1 MKRVLYNHK
10 EQENKH
16 KQGEQTMT
24 TRNNDEKTIIYLV
37 NRKIAMNMKLVK
49 LYGDKAEYSD
59 FPKEK
64 LFAQNDKMRRI
75 RQLFVRGFI
84 TFDDAVKA
92 IANDSIDDDF
102 YQKYK

>member
-1 MKRVLYNHK
+1 M
-10 EQENKH
+10 
-16 KQGEQTMT
+16 
-24 TRNNDEKTIIYLV
+24 NNDDKKVVMYLV
-37 NRKIAMNMKLVK
+37 NRKIAMNMELVK
-49 LYGDKAEYSD
+49 LYSDKAEYSD

-84 TFDDAVKA
+84 TFDDAIKA
-92 IANDSIDDDF
+92 IVNDSIDDDF

>member
-1 MKRVLYNHK
+1 
-10 EQENKH
+10 
-16 KQGEQTMT
+16 MT

-37 NRKIAMNMKLVK
+37 NRKIAMNIKLVK
-49 LYGDKAEYSD
+49 LYGNKAEYPD

-75 RQLFVRGFI
+75 RQLFLRGFI
-84 TFDDAVKA
+84 TFDDAIKV
-92 IANDSIDDDF
+92 IANDSIDNDF

>member
-1 MKRVLYNHK
+1 MDDKKVIR
-10 EQENKH
+10 
-16 KQGEQTMT
+16 
-24 TRNNDEKTIIYLV
+24 YLV
-37 NRKIAMNMKLVK
+37 NRKVVANMELIR
-49 LYGDKAEYSD
+49 LYNGKTEYPD
-59 FPKEK
+59 FPTKK

-75 RQLFVRGFI
+75 RKLFDNGFI

>member
-1 MKRVLYNHK
+1 M
-10 EQENKH
+10 
-16 KQGEQTMT
+16 
-24 TRNNDEKTIIYLV
+24 NNDDKKVVMYLA

-75 RQLFVRGFI
+75 RKLFFNGFI
-84 TFDDAVKA
+84 TFDETIKA

>member
-1 MKRVLYNHK
+1 MV
-10 EQENKH
+10 
-16 KQGEQTMT
+16 

-84 TFDDAVKA
+84 TFDDAIMS
-92 IANDSIDDDF
+92 IANDSIDDSF

>member
-1 MKRVLYNHK
+1 MATR
-10 EQENKH
+10 
-16 KQGEQTMT
+16 KQ
-24 TRNNDEKTIIYLV
+24 DEKTIIYLV
-37 NRKIAMNMKLVK
+37 DRKIAMNMKLVK

-59 FPKEK
+59 FSKEK

-75 RQLFVRGFI
+75 RQLFLNGFI
-84 TFDDAVKA
+84 TFDETIKA

>member
-1 MKRVLYNHK
+1 MV
-10 EQENKH
+10 
-16 KQGEQTMT
+16 

-49 LYGDKAEYSD
+49 FYGDKTD
-59 FPKEK
+59 FPKTK

-75 RQLFVRGFI
+75 RQLFIRGFI
-84 TFDDAVKA
+84 TFDDAVKS
-92 IANDSIDDDF
+92 IANDSIDDSF

>member
-1 MKRVLYNHK
+1 
-10 EQENKH
+10 
-16 KQGEQTMT
+16 MT

-75 RQLFVRGFI
+75 RQLFIKGFI
-84 TFDDAVKA
+84 TFDDALKA
-92 IANDSIDDDF
+92 IANDSIDDMF

>member
-1 MKRVLYNHK
+1 MA
-10 EQENKH
+10 
-16 KQGEQTMT
+16 
-24 TRNNDEKTIIYLV
+24 TRNNDEKTIIYLA

-75 RQLFVRGFI
+75 RKLFLNGFI
-84 TFDDAVKA
+84 TFDDAIKA
-92 IANDSIDDDF
+92 IANDSIDDVF

>member
-1 MKRVLYNHK
+1 MATR
-10 EQENKH
+10 
-16 KQGEQTMT
+16 KQ
-24 TRNNDEKTIIYLV
+24 DEKTIIYLV
-37 NRKIAMNMKLVK
+37 NRKIAMNMELVK
-49 LYGDKAEYSD
+49 LYSDKAD
-59 FPKEK
+59 FPKAK

-75 RQLFVRGFI
+75 RKLFFNGFI

>member
-1 MKRVLYNHK
+1 M
-10 EQENKH
+10 
-16 KQGEQTMT
+16 

-75 RQLFVRGFI
+75 RKLFLNGFI
-84 TFDDAVKA
+84 TFDETIKT

>member
-1 MKRVLYNHK
+1 M
-10 EQENKH
+10 
-16 KQGEQTMT
+16 

-37 NRKIAMNMKLVK
+37 NRKIVMNMKLIK

-64 LFAQNDKMRRI
+64 LFAQNDKMRKI
-75 RQLFVRGFI
+75 RKLFLNGFI